1 MNNIKVKNKL
11 LLTGLI
17 TAGSMLVMIVLMLL
31 SIYVF
36 VSASVNKLEIA
47 LKEDYDRKIKEQVE
61 AASSMVDGIM
71 MAAENGELTEEEA
84 IDSAA
89 KALRSIRYGEDGYF
103 WADKEDGTNVVLLG
117 SETEGTMRL
126 HATDADGF
134 EFVAAIIEAGKAG
147 GGYVDYKFAKKG
159 ESEPLP
165 KRAYSIYNEKTGWV
179 IGTGNYVNDVDEAIK
194 NLIRSMTKRVMA
206 IVLTTLVISI
216 IICVIAF
223 TVSRKISKSI
233 TKALGVCYTYIESMA
248 GGDFTTVISDDMLNR
263 KDDFGDLANELEF
276 LKDSVGKLIGSV
288 KGMAEVL
295 DENMYSVESAI
306 TKVNSHID
314 DVSANS
320 EELSAGLT
328 ETAAS
333 MDQISSFAVEVD
345 KGTEALY
352 LKVKESAEK
361 VRGIHQKM
369 EDFQNELSSKTDPS
383 NEGKR
388 NISANLSESELK
400 AELENSLEKVK
411 VVQEINALSDSIMG
425 IMNQTNLLALN
436 AAIEAAR
443 AGEAGRGFSVV
454 ADEIRTLSEDSAEAV
469 GRIRQITSEVVAS
482 VEGLAQV
489 SRKLVDL
496 RNGNLNLTEKLPEDF
511 QTESSNYADYVDETF
526 NTIVEIAGNL
536 QVDIDSLIASIG
548 QISDV
553 SGQGA
558 LGVEGIAKSIV
569 DIRLET
575 ADLEEASQKAQDKA
589 AALDYEISKFA
600 VRE

>member
-17 TAGSMLVMIVLMLL
+17 TAGSMLIMIVLMLL

-36 VSASVNKLEIA
+36 VSVSVNKLEIA

-134 EFVAAIIEAGKAG
+134 EFVAAIIKAGKAG

-194 NLIRSMTKRVMA
+194 NLIMSMTKRVMA

-295 DENMYSVESAI
+295 DENMYAVESAI

-333 MDQISSFAVEVD
+333 MDQITSFAVEVD

-352 LKVKESAEK
+352 LRVKESAEK

-369 EDFQNELSSKTDPS
+369 EDFQNELSSEADSS
-383 NEGKR
+383 NKSAG
-388 NISANLSESELK
+388 NIASNLSESELK

-496 RNGNLNLTEKLPEDF
+496 RNGNLNLTEKLPKDF